1 MTSRI
6 ALLPI
11 AGSGVQAVLV
21 FHFSTGDAHVLQ
33 LSLGKGSLSL
43 LPVKIFDKPARLE
56 LANESIIDN
65 RIDFDRFYF
74 GIFLG

>member
-1 MTSRI
+1 MAKSAWQQIGR
-6 ALLPI
+6 LKL
-11 AGSGVQAVLV
+11 AGLV
-21 FHFSTGDAHVLQ
+21 GGQHDDAHVLQ

-65 RIDFDRFYF
+65 RIDFDRFRF
-74 GIFLG
+74 